1 MLKVK
6 LAPTGKKHQ
15 RSYQIVIAEGKSK
28 ITGNKLDVLGHFHP
42 LVSKTDP
49 ARFVIDLEKLKSWIA
64 RGAQVTPKIRKLAH
78 LDK

>member
-15 RSYQIVIAEGKSK
+15 RHYQIIIAEGKSK
-28 ITGNKLDVLGHFHP
+28 ITGKKLDVLGHFHP
-42 LVSKTDP
+42 LVSKSDP
-49 ARFVIDLEKLKSWIA
+49 ARFVVDLEKLKTWIG
-64 RGAQVTPKIRKLAH
+64 RGAQVTPKIRRLVH